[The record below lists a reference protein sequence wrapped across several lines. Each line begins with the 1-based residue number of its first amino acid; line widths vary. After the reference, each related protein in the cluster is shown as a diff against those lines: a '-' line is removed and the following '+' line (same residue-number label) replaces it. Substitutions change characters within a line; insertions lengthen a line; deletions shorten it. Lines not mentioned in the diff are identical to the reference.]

1 MLLELSI
8 KNFAIIHQLTLSFE
22 KGMTVLTG
30 ETGAGKSIIID
41 AIGLLAGGRG
51 SFEYV
56 RYGAKKAEI
65 EGLFFVQEEHRALQI
80 CKQYGI
86 DAEENTIIL
95 RRDISDSGKSICR
108 INGKMVTIAILRE
121 VGQSLIDIHGQ
132 HEHQDLMQPERHLFL
147 LDEYAKDILSGALE
161 EYRQLFERYQKLTR
175 RLMQLNENE
184 QQVAQRIDLLQ
195 YQLEEIKKADLVP
208 NEDEALFH
216 EKSRL
221 ANYEKIFEGIHD
233 AYNALYGDNRG
244 LDWLSHAMS
253 QLESISTMD
262 EKFQQWYE
270 QISNHYFIVEELTY
284 TLRNELDTLEF
295 DPNRLNVIESRL
307 NEVNQ
312 LKRKY
317 GESVAKILEYAA
329 KIEDELDTLLHR
341 EEHVSRAQEE
351 CQEVAQDLILEAK
364 NLTERRQQAAQQ
376 LIEDITQELKDLYMD
391 KTRFDIRFEK
401 VEATTKDPVIDGEHV
416 HFTRNGIDRCE
427 FLLSTN
433 PGEPLK
439 ELAKVASGGEL
450 SRIMLALKSIL
461 SKNQGTTSIIFDEV
475 DTGVSGRVA
484 QSIAEKMY
492 QLANGSQ
499 VLCITHL
506 PQVAAMSD
514 VHLYI
519 SKQEEKGRTKTKVQ
533 PLVED
538 EKIKEIGRMI
548 SGVEMTELTKQHAK
562 ELLDLANEFKKKT
575 K

>member
-1 MLLELSI
+1 MLQALSI
-8 KNFAIIHQLTLSFE
+8 KNFAIIDHVSVSFE
-22 KGMTVLTG
+22 KGLTVLTG

-41 AIGLLAGGRG
+41 ALHLLVGGRG
-51 SFEYV
+51 SSEYV

-65 EGLFFVQEEHRALQI
+65 EGLFYVPKTHRSLEI

-86 DAEENTIIL
+86 DTEEQSIIL

-108 INGKMVTIAILRE
+108 INGKMVTISILRE
-121 VGQSLIDIHGQ
+121 IGQSLIDIHGQ
-132 HEHQDLMQPERHLFL
+132 HEHQDLMQPDRHLPL
-147 LDEYAKDILSGALE
+147 LDEYGKETIKEALN
-161 EYRQLFERYQKLTR
+161 EYTQLFLRYQTLNQKR
-175 RLMQLNENE
+175 KQLNENE

-195 YQLEEIKKADLVP
+195 YQLEEIKQAELTP
-208 NEDEALFH
+208 NEDEELFT

-221 ANYEKIFEGIHD
+221 ANYEKVYEGIHD
-233 AYNALYGDNRG
+233 SYYALYGDNRG

-253 QLESISTMD
+253 QLESIHSID
-262 EKFQQWYE
+262 EKYQKWYE
-270 QISNHYFIVEELTY
+270 QLSNHYFMIEELTY

-295 DPNRLNVIESRL
+295 DPNRLNFIESRL
-307 NEVNQ
+307 NELNQ
-312 LKRKY
+312 LKKKY
-317 GESVAKILEYAA
+317 GESVTDILEYAT
-329 KIEDELDTLLHR
+329 KIEEELDALLHR
-341 EEHVSRAQEE
+341 EEHVEKTEAE
-351 CQEVAQDLILEAK
+351 CLEVAQDLIIEAE
-364 NLTERRQQAAQQ
+364 NLTEIRKQAAKT
-376 LIEDITQELKDLYMD
+376 LIKEITQELKDLYME
-391 KTRFDIRFEK
+391 KTRFDVRFEK
-401 VEATTKDPVIDGEHV
+401 ISATSDDPMISGERV
-416 HFTRNGIDRCE
+416 HFTPSGIDKCE

-461 SKNQGTTSIIFDEV
+461 SKNEQTTSIIFDEV

-519 SKQEEKGRTKTKVQ
+519 SKEEEKGRTKTKVQ
-533 PLVED
+533 PLAEE
-538 EKIKEIGRMI
+538 EKVKEIARMI
-548 SGVEMTELTKQHAK
+548 SGVEMTELTKQHAQ
-562 ELLDLANEFKKKT
+562 ELLDLAKTFKKKT
-575 K
+575 N

>member
-41 AIGLLAGGRG
+41 AIGLLVGGRG
-51 SFEYV
+51 SYEFV

-65 EGLFFVQEEHRALQI
+65 EGLFYVPKTHRSLEI

-86 DAEENTIIL
+86 DTEEQSIIL

-108 INGKMVTIAILRE
+108 INGKMVTISILRE
-121 VGQSLIDIHGQ
+121 IGQSLIDIHGQ
-132 HEHQDLMQPERHLFL
+132 HEHQDLMQPDRHLPL
-147 LDEYAKDILSGALE
+147 LDEYGKETIKEALN
-161 EYRQLFERYQKLTR
+161 EYTQLFLRYQTLNQKR
-175 RLMQLNENE
+175 KQLNENE

-195 YQLEEIKKADLVP
+195 YQLEEIKQAELTP
-208 NEDEALFH
+208 NEDEELFT

-221 ANYEKIFEGIHD
+221 ANYEKVYEGIHD
-233 AYNALYGDNRG
+233 SYYALYGDNRG

-253 QLESISTMD
+253 QLESIHSID
-262 EKFQQWYE
+262 EKYQKWYE
-270 QISNHYFIVEELTY
+270 QLSNHYFMIEELTY

-295 DPNRLNVIESRL
+295 DPNRLNFIESRL
-307 NEVNQ
+307 NELNQ

-317 GESVAKILEYAA
+317 GESVTDILEYAT
-329 KIEDELDTLLHR
+329 KIEEELDALLHR
-341 EEHVSRAQEE
+341 EEHVEKTEAE
-351 CQEVAQDLILEAK
+351 CLEVAQDLIIEAE
-364 NLTERRQQAAQQ
+364 NLTEIRKQAAKT
-376 LIEDITQELKDLYMD
+376 LIKEITQELKDLYME
-391 KTRFDIRFEK
+391 KTRFDVRFEK
-401 VEATTKDPVIDGEHV
+401 ISATSDDPMISGERV
-416 HFTRNGIDRCE
+416 HFTPSGIDKCE

-461 SKNQGTTSIIFDEV
+461 SKNEQTTSIIFDEV

-519 SKQEEKGRTKTKVQ
+519 SKEEEKGRTKTKVQ
-533 PLVED
+533 PLAEE
-538 EKIKEIGRMI
+538 EKVKEIARMI
-548 SGVEMTELTKQHAK
+548 SGVEMTELTKQHAQ
-562 ELLDLANEFKKKT
+562 ELLDLAKTFKKKT
-575 K
+575 N

>member
-1 MLLELSI
+1 
-8 KNFAIIHQLTLSFE
+8 QLTLSFE

-41 AIGLLAGGRG
+41 AIGLLVGGRG
-51 SFEYV
+51 SYEFV

-65 EGLFFVQEEHRALQI
+65 EGLFYVPKTHRSLEI

-86 DAEENTIIL
+86 DTEEQSIIL

-108 INGKMVTIAILRE
+108 INGKMVTISILRE
-121 VGQSLIDIHGQ
+121 IGQSLIDIHGQ
-132 HEHQDLMQPERHLFL
+132 HEHQDLMQPDRHLPL
-147 LDEYAKDILSGALE
+147 LDEYGKETIKEALN
-161 EYRQLFERYQKLTR
+161 EYTQLFLRYQTLNQKR
-175 RLMQLNENE
+175 KQLNENE

-195 YQLEEIKKADLVP
+195 YQLEEIKQAELTP
-208 NEDEALFH
+208 NEDEELFT

-221 ANYEKIFEGIHD
+221 ANYEKVYEGIHD
-233 AYNALYGDNRG
+233 SYYALYGDNRG

-253 QLESISTMD
+253 QLESIHSID
-262 EKFQQWYE
+262 EKYQKWYE
-270 QISNHYFIVEELTY
+270 QLSNHYFMIEELTY

-295 DPNRLNVIESRL
+295 DPNRLNFIESRL
-307 NEVNQ
+307 NELNQ

-317 GESVAKILEYAA
+317 GESVTDILEYAT
-329 KIEDELDTLLHR
+329 KIEEELDALLHR
-341 EEHVSRAQEE
+341 EEHVEKTEAE
-351 CQEVAQDLILEAK
+351 CLEVAQDLIIEAE
-364 NLTERRQQAAQQ
+364 NLTEIRKQAAKT
-376 LIEDITQELKDLYMD
+376 LIKEITQELKDLYME
-391 KTRFDIRFEK
+391 KTRFDVRFEK
-401 VEATTKDPVIDGEHV
+401 ISATSDDPMISGERV
-416 HFTRNGIDRCE
+416 HFTPSGIDKCE

-461 SKNQGTTSIIFDEV
+461 SKNEQTTSIIFDEV

-519 SKQEEKGRTKTKVQ
+519 SKEEEKGRTKTKVQ
-533 PLVED
+533 PLAEE
-538 EKIKEIGRMI
+538 EKVKEIARMI
-548 SGVEMTELTKQHAK
+548 SGVEMTELTKQHAQ
-562 ELLDLANEFKKKT
+562 ELLDLAKTFKKKT
-575 K
+575 N